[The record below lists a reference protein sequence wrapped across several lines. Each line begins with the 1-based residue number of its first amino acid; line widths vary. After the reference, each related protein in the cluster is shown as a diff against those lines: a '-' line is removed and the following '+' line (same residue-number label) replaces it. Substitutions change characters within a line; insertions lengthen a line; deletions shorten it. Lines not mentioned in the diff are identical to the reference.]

1 MREGEGT
8 LMVRAWVGRL
18 QALRV
23 LLILNG
29 HGGTPQNA

>member
-1 MREGEGT
+1 M
-8 LMVRAWVGRL
+8 LAAHWVGRS

-23 LLILNG
+23 FLILNG